1 MQKHINYFDV
11 PYRNVNTNEE
21 VSNFFI
27 PNLALSYGTAF
38 KTLVDKYQN
47 YNPKIITITDSKE
60 GLLRLIQSHYFTLA
74 DLALYLDVND
84 QDPKAINLYNNNAR
98 GLLEAIEKYESIYG
112 PLLLVNHESNV
123 WTWRRS
129 WPWERG
135 NN

>member
-1 MQKHINYFDV
+1 M
-11 PYRNVNTNEE
+11 
-21 VSNFFI
+21 
-27 PNLALSYGTAF
+27 
-38 KTLVDKYQN
+38 
-47 YNPKIITITDSKE
+47 
-60 GLLRLIQSHYFTLA
+60 RLIQSHYFTLA

-84 QDPKAINLYNNNAR
+84 QDPKVINLYNNYAR

>member
-47 YNPKIITITDSKE
+47 YNPKIITITD
-60 GLLRLIQSHYFTLA
+60 IIF
-74 DLALYLDVND
+74 
-84 QDPKAINLYNNNAR
+84 P
-98 GLLEAIEKYESIYG
+98 
-112 PLLLVNHESNV
+112 NV
-123 WTWRRS
+123 
-129 WPWERG
+129 
-135 NN
+135 